1 MSESTRTILLVILVT
16 LIALAGGH
24 FVFKT
29 GRKSGS
35 RTGKKPGSEGM
46 NLVRI
51 TTLAY
56 LALGLILGDYGFGL
70 VDGRMVD
77 NLEPVLELSLGWIGI
92 LFGLQFDWKLM
103 KRYQPSYFR
112 VAAMQSLFTIFLIW
126 LCFYLTVTL
135 VPSLSGSTGIWQ
147 ACLMLTLIGAVSS
160 PSATALIARS
170 GIRMSRKLTRLVHF
184 TSSIDPLI
192 PIIAFAFVLRSGH
205 AESFSIVSGL
215 EWLLISVLVG
225 VVLGAI
231 FYSCARHPY
240 GQRELTLL
248 IIGFAVFT
256 GGICTYLGLSTLLVS
271 VTVGIT
277 LANLLGNSER
287 IFRVLSAREKPL
299 LLILLVIVGASWQ
312 IDNGHLAGTLWIV
325 PVYIV
330 ARFFS
335 QVVGWMLSF
344 PKLADKELEKR
355 TVWSGLALYSQGGMA
370 LALIANLQVTVNDPW
385 RSLAVT
391 GGLVGVVLAEIF
403 GGRLA
408 ALVLREQDGKT
419 DGKAGRR

>member
-1 MSESTRTILLVILVT
+1 MGT
-16 LIALAGGH
+16 LCS
-24 FVFKT
+24 KTSRDDRSQT
-29 GRKSGS
+29 GRKASTKG
-35 RTGKKPGSEGM
+35 T

-51 TTLAY
+51 TTLTY

-70 VDGRMVD
+70 VNGRMVD

-103 KRYQPSYFR
+103 KRYQSSYFR
-112 VAAMQSLFTIFLIW
+112 VAAMQSLFTIVLIW
-126 LCFYLTVTL
+126 ICFYLVISV

-147 ACLMLTLIGAVSS
+147 TCLMLTLIGAVSS
-160 PSATALIARS
+160 PSSTALIARS

-192 PIIAFAFVLRSGH
+192 PILGFAFVLRSGY
-205 AESFSIVSGL
+205 AENFSITSGL
-215 EWLLISVLVG
+215 EWLLISILVG
-225 VVLGAI
+225 IVLGAI

-271 VTVGIT
+271 AVVGIT
-277 LANLLGNSER
+277 LANLLRDSER

-312 IDNGHLAGTLWIV
+312 VDSSHLAGALWVV
-325 PVYIV
+325 PLYIF
-330 ARFFS
+330 ARMLS
-335 QVVGWMLSF
+335 RLLGWIFSF
-344 PKLADKELEKR
+344 PKLADPELEKR
-355 TVWSGLALYSQGGMA
+355 TSWGGLALFSQGGMA
-370 LALIANLQVTVNDPW
+370 IALIANLQITVNDPW
-385 RSLAVT
+385 RTLAVT
-391 GGLVGVVLAEIF
+391 GGLIGVVLAEIF
-403 GGRLA
+403 GGKLTS
-408 ALVLREQDGKT
+408 LVLREQT
-419 DGKAGRR
+419 DSETREAGRR